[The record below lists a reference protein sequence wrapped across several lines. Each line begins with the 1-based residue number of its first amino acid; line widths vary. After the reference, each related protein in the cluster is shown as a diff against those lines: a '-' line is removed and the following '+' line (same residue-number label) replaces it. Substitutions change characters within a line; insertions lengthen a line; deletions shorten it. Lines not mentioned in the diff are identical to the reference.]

1 MRSCLWF
8 WPLRKSTGLISRGLI
23 YHRLCGA
30 ERISIKA
37 KSALHGTTLTIRYMA
52 LFFSFSI
59 AGAFLPLILQ
69 AKGVDTQQSQAE
81 TYRSYVWICKSN
93 TVTCVP
99 GYSDL

>member
-1 MRSCLWF
+1 
-8 WPLRKSTGLISRGLI
+8 
-23 YHRLCGA
+23 
-30 ERISIKA
+30 
-37 KSALHGTTLTIRYMA
+37 MA